1 MADLVRRSARGCRR
15 SSRASAPTTRTSGS
29 ACVRAIRRLPA
40 ARRLNFTDLAGMLAQ
55 PERARIVEV
64 AADWT
69 PTTWHELARWIVEN
83 DLGRL
88 RPRERAFVATMTRRL
103 VMGAEP
109 SERHAEWLRGLFDRL
124 VGEA

>member
-1 MADLVRRSARGCRR
+1 MADLSSPFGARLQALVARLG
-15 SSRASAPTTRTSGS
+15 TDHEGEQL

-103 VMGAEP
+103 VMGAER
-109 SERHAEWLRGLFDRL
+109 SERHAEWLRDLFDRL